1 MLLATSHSLLF
12 NKTEKLLNKVRNT
25 AFSNHLQILP
35 VNKKVLIIGSGLG
48 SLATALRLTHH
59 GYKVEIVEKYHQAG
73 GRLNQLKKEGFT
85 FDVGP
90 SFFSMSYE
98 FDELFNYCGMKNP
111 LEMNE
116 LNPVYSVYFAG
127 KKDPY
132 FIYKELNKL
141 ANEFAAIEP
150 NFEEKAEKYLKKAG
164 QVFHD
169 TEHVIV
175 KRNYDN
181 LFQYALALMTVP
193 LKHSPM
199 LFRSMWEELE
209 QNFDSEHVKV
219 IFSLVAFFLGSTPF
233 DTPAVYALLNYTELK
248 HDGYWN
254 IKGGMYR
261 IVETIQNILEER
273 GVKFHFN
280 TEIVSYS
287 SDGDRVTSFRDQKGN
302 EWKADI
308 FIANSDAAAFRG
320 QIFKRKKYS
329 EVKLDKKHWTLAPFT
344 IYLGVKGKLDNLHH
358 HNYFLGNNFKE
369 YADNIFKLS
378 VNPEKP
384 YYYVNVSSKSN
395 PESAPEGCENVFILC
410 PVPDRRY
417 KADWSDREALA
428 DNILKDLS
436 ERIGYDLIAN
446 RITQTIYAPD
456 DWQSMF
462 NLYKGSGLGLAHG
475 LNQVA
480 GLRPKN
486 KDEVFKNMYYVG
498 ASTVPGTG
506 LPIVV
511 IGSKLV
517 TERILKDA

>member
-1 MLLATSHSLLF
+1 MA
-12 NKTEKLLNKVRNT
+12 
-25 AFSNHLQILP
+25 
-35 VNKKVLIIGSGLG
+35 KKVIIIGSGLG
-48 SLATALRLTHH
+48 SLATALRLTTH
-59 GYKVEIVEKYHQAG
+59 GYEVEILEKYHQAG
-73 GRLNQLKKEGFT
+73 GRLNQLKKDGFT

-98 FDELFNYCGMKNP
+98 FTELFNYCKIPNP
-111 LEMNE
+111 LQMNE

-127 KKDPY
+127 KEKPY
-132 FIYKELNKL
+132 SIYKELNRL
-141 ANEFAAIEP
+141 ANEFKEIEP
-150 NFEEKAEKYLKKAG
+150 NFEEKAKNYLQKAG
-164 QVFHD
+164 ELFHD

-181 LFQYALALMTVP
+181 LVQYAMALMTVP
-193 LKHSPM
+193 LKHSP
-199 LFRSMWEELE
+199 LLLRSMWSELE
-209 QNFDSEHVKV
+209 RNFDSEHVKV

-233 DTPAVYALLNYTELK
+233 DTPAVYSLLNYTELQ

-254 IKGGMYR
+254 IKGGMYK
-261 IVETIQNILEER
+261 IVEEIQKILESR

-280 TEIVSYS
+280 TEITQVAEQGGKINTVIDST
-287 SDGDRVTSFRDQKGN
+287 GKK
-302 EWKADI
+302 WKADI
-308 FIANSDAAAFRG
+308 FVCNADAAAFRG
-320 QIFKRKKYS
+320 KVLKRKKFS
-329 EVKLDKKHWTLAPFT
+329 EKKLDKKHWTLAPFT

-358 HNYFLGNNFKE
+358 HNYFLGSNFKQ
-369 YADNIFKLS
+369 YADSIFKLS

-384 YYYVNVSSKSN
+384 YYYVNASSKSN
-395 PESAPEGCENVFILC
+395 PDCAPDGCENLFILC

-417 KADWSDREALA
+417 KNDWSDREQLA
-428 DNILKDLS
+428 DTILKDMS

-446 RITQTIYAPD
+446 RVTQTIYAPD
-456 DWQSMF
+456 DWERMF

-480 GLRPKN
+480 AMRPKN
-486 KDEVFKNMYYVG
+486 KDEEFNNLYYVG

-517 TERILKDA
+517 TERILQDE

>member
-1 MLLATSHSLLF
+1 VS
-12 NKTEKLLNKVRNT
+12 
-25 AFSNHLQILP
+25 
-35 VNKKVLIIGSGLG
+35 KKVLIIGSGLG

-59 GYKVEIVEKYHQAG
+59 GYEVEIVEKYHQAG
-73 GRLNQLKKEGFT
+73 GRLNQLKKDGFT

-98 FDELFNYCGMKNP
+98 FDELFSYCGMENP
-111 LEMNE
+111 LAMNE
-116 LNPVYSVYFAG
+116 LNPVYSVYFAD
-127 KKDPY
+127 KKKPY
-132 FIYKELNKL
+132 LIHKELHKL
-141 ANEFAAIEP
+141 AQEFAAVEP
-150 NFEEKAEKYLKKAG
+150 NFEEKAKKYLAKAG
-164 QVFHD
+164 AIFHD

-181 LFQYALALMTVP
+181 LFQYAMALMTVP
-193 LKHSPM
+193 LKHSP
-199 LFRSMWEELE
+199 LLLRSMWQELE
-209 QNFDSEHVKV
+209 RNFESEDVKV

-233 DTPAVYALLNYTELK
+233 DTPAVYSLLNYTELQ

-261 IVETIQNILEER
+261 IVEQIKGLLDER

-280 TEIVSYS
+280 TEITEVK
-287 SDGDRVTSFRDQKGN
+287 TSNGKIAGFVDQNGKS
-302 EWKADI
+302 WTADLYVC
-308 FIANSDAAAFRG
+308 NSDAASFRG
-320 QIFKRKKYS
+320 LILKRKKFRP
-329 EVKLDKKHWTLAPFT
+329 EKLDKKHWTLAPFT
-344 IYLGVKGKLDNLHH
+344 IYLGVKGKVEHLHH
-358 HNYFLGNNFKE
+358 HNYFLGTNFKE

-395 PESAPEGCENVFILC
+395 PESAPEGCENLFILC

-417 KADWSDREALA
+417 KPDWSDREVLA
-428 DNILKDLS
+428 ENILQDLS
-436 ERIGYDLIAN
+436 ERIGFDLIGN
-446 RITQTIYAPD
+446 RVSQTIYAPD
-456 DWQSMF
+456 DWQGMF
-462 NLYKGSGLGLAHG
+462 NLYQGSGLGLAHG

-486 KDEVFKNMYYVG
+486 KDEEFDNLYYVG

-517 TERILKDA
+517 TERILKDDQAQG